1 MQYENVVKVIDGVH
15 VILAF
20 NPNNNCSVSSAI
32 VLASLHLSVLKL
44 RSFYSRQAL
53 GQTYKK

>member
-1 MQYENVVKVIDGVH
+1 MIGVVH

-20 NPNNNCSVSSAI
+20 NPNNNCSVSSAL

-53 GQTYKK
+53 RQTYKKQVNKQN